1 MRTLGRFCET
11 GVKQRL
17 EECGIRY
24 YQAMKP
30 VVRTLKGK
38 KVISS
43 EPIIPNLLFVY
54 GSKECIMPHTVV
66 GNNFQFV
73 YNRCSGKQAD
83 CLIVPVKAMDD
94 FIRVAESNGNTKIF
108 MPEEIQ
114 LAKGQRIRMIG
125 GALDGV
131 EGYFVK
137 RKGCRRK
144 TLLVVLDGLFGISAE
159 VEPDMIEILN

>member
-1 MRTLGRFCET
+1 MNTNDENKHWYVMRTLGRFCET

-54 GSKECIMPHTVV
+54 GSKESIM
-66 GNNFQFV
+66 Q
-73 YNRCSGKQAD
+73 
-83 CLIVPVKAMDD
+83 
-94 FIRVAESNGNTKIF
+94 
-108 MPEEIQ
+108 
-114 LAKGQRIRMIG
+114 IG
-125 GALDGV
+125 RAHV
-131 EGYFVK
+131 
-137 RKGCRRK
+137 
-144 TLLVVLDGLFGISAE
+144 
-159 VEPDMIEILN
+159 